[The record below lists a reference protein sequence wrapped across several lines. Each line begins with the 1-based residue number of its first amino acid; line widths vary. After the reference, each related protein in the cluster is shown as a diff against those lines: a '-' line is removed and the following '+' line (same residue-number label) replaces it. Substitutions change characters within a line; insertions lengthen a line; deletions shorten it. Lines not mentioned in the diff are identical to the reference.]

1 MKTIS
6 IELTDSEYQ
15 VFKLIAADPTDCVTN
30 AAKERCR
37 IAIDEIVSMVVQ
49 KCLNERLTIPSTREE
64 MVALAIANG
73 WVGQPPIDPIAS
85 TTL

>member
-1 MKTIS
+1 MKTIT

-15 VFKLIAADPTDCVTN
+15 VFKLIAADPTDWVTN

-49 KCLNERLTIPSTREE
+49 KCLNERHSIPATREE
-64 MVALAIANG
+64 MVDLAITKG
-73 WVGQPPIDPIAS
+73 WVASQQPAMTILPE
-85 TTL
+85 